1 MQLIIEQISTKFKRY
16 YPDIE
21 VISENNQYI
30 TLDLDLSDFADGEY
44 VITVYKDNN
53 EKIGEDI
60 IRIGEYKTT
69 KTEYKIEKKFTQ
81 YVRK

>member
-1 MQLIIEQISTKFKRY
+1 MQLILEQVSTKFKRY
-16 YPDIE
+16 YPNIV
-21 VISENNQYI
+21 VISDKKQYI

-44 VITVYKDNN
+44 VITVYNDNN

>member
-1 MQLIIEQISTKFKRY
+1 MQLILEQVSTKFKRY

-30 TLDLDLSDFADGEY
+30 KIEIDLSDFDDGEY
-44 VITVYKDNN
+44 VISIYNDNN
-53 EKIGEDI
+53 EKIGEDL

>member
-1 MQLIIEQISTKFKRY
+1 MQLILEEVSTKFKRY
-16 YPDIE
+16 YPNID
-21 VISENNQYI
+21 VISDKKQYI
-30 TLDLDLSDFADGEY
+30 TLNIDLSDFADGEY
-44 VITVYKDNN
+44 VITVYNDNN

-60 IRIGEYKTT
+60 IRIGDYKTT

>member
-1 MQLIIEQISTKFKRY
+1 MQVIIEQISTKFKRY
-16 YPDIE
+16 YPNID
-21 VISENNQYI
+21 VISDKKQYI

-44 VITVYKDNN
+44 VITVYTDNN

-60 IRIGEYKTT
+60 IRIGDYKTT

>member
-1 MQLIIEQISTKFKRY
+1 MQLILEQVSTKFKRY
-16 YPDIE
+16 YPNID

-30 TLDLDLSDFADGEY
+30 KIEIDLSDFDDGEY
-44 VITVYKDNN
+44 VISIYDDNN
-53 EKIGEDI
+53 EKLGEDL

>member
-1 MQLIIEQISTKFKRY
+1 MQLILEQVSTKFKRY

-30 TLDLDLSDFADGEY
+30 KIEIDLSDFDDGEY
-44 VITVYKDNN
+44 VISLYNDNN
-53 EKIGEDI
+53 EKTGEDL

>member
-1 MQLIIEQISTKFKRY
+1 MQLILEQVSTKFKRY

-30 TLDLDLSDFADGEY
+30 KIEIDLSDFDDGEY
-44 VITVYKDNN
+44 VISIYDDNN
-53 EKIGEDI
+53 EKIGEDL

>member
-1 MQLIIEQISTKFKRY
+1 MQILIENDTTHFKRY
-16 YPDIE
+16 YPNID
-21 VISENNQYI
+21 VISDKKQYI

-44 VITVYKDNN
+44 VITVYTDNN

>member
-1 MQLIIEQISTKFKRY
+1 MQVIIEQISTKFKRY

-60 IRIGEYKTT
+60 IRIGDYKTT
-69 KTEYKIEKKFTQ
+69 KTEYKIEKKFIQ

>member
-30 TLDLDLSDFADGEY
+30 KIEIDLSDFVDGEY
-44 VITVYKDNN
+44 VITLYKDNN

>member
-1 MQLIIEQISTKFKRY
+1 MQVIIEQISTKFKRY
-16 YPDIE
+16 YPNID
-21 VISENNQYI
+21 VISDNNQYI
-30 TLDLDLSDFADGEY
+30 KIELNLTDFENGEY
-44 VITVYKDNN
+44 EITIYSDNN

-60 IRIGEYKTT
+60 IRIGEHKTT

>member
-1 MQLIIEQISTKFKRY
+1 MQLILEQFSTKFKRY

-30 TLDLDLSDFADGEY
+30 KIEIDLSDFDDGEY
-44 VITVYKDNN
+44 VISIYDDNN

>member
-1 MQLIIEQISTKFKRY
+1 MQLILEQVSTKFKRY

-30 TLDLDLSDFADGEY
+30 KIEIDLSNFDDGEY
-44 VITVYKDNN
+44 VISLYDDNN
-53 EKIGEDI
+53 EKTGEDL

>member
-1 MQLIIEQISTKFKRY
+1 MQILIENNTTHFKRY
-16 YPDIE
+16 YPNID
-21 VISENNQYI
+21 VISDKKQYI